1 MRHAEYE
8 AERIVP
14 DFFFF
19 ALQKVLY
26 EVEAIVQHL
35 SFIKVW

>member
-14 DFFFF
+14 DFFF